1 MAGYGFASISHSA
14 LNETVVLRLMQCYN
28 NPSIGEQTMQ
38 LEVNDNWQ
46 TQARGDNDSE
56 YQIYK
61 TNAESLGWKVK
72 TYDEWLNS

>member
-1 MAGYGFASISHSA
+1 
-14 LNETVVLRLMQCYN
+14 MQCYN

>member
-1 MAGYGFASISHSA
+1 
-14 LNETVVLRLMQCYN
+14 
-28 NPSIGEQTMQ
+28 MQ

-72 TYDEWLNS
+72 TYDEWLNR